1 MHGRNRGSGCLHPQG
16 AIWIRNIEMPILM
29 NLNELMVTFS
39 ASMKPT
45 MILVLVLS
53 TAVGAGLAML
63 ICLAQSQWITKTRYT
78 SDAPSM

>member
-1 MHGRNRGSGCLHPQG
+1 
-16 AIWIRNIEMPILM
+16 MPILM

-53 TAVGAGLAML
+53 TAVV
-63 ICLAQSQWITKTRYT
+63 QWSWPCHAYLPCSVTMDNKNEVYL
-78 SDAPSM
+78 